1 MHSISADFI
10 GKNFARNDS
19 AVTILMCKEIPLN
32 VFDNFDCNICTI
44 FQISILLMLLQQFSQ
59 SLFLGTSPEIAS
71 HNEISVLA
79 SRMDTLLFSRV
90 VSKCRILVRFAIRCS
105 FLDGRVSRLSGYDIF
120 VRFAL
125 RLIGLNTQN
134 QIYLFDF
141 TIF

>member
-1 MHSISADFI
+1 MKSAFWHLEWTRY
-10 GKNFARNDS
+10 F
-19 AVTILMCKEIPLN
+19 
-32 VFDNFDCNICTI
+32 
-44 FQISILLMLLQQFSQ
+44 
-59 SLFLGTSPEIAS
+59 
-71 HNEISVLA
+71 
-79 SRMDTLLFSRV
+79 FSRV

-141 TIF
+141 TIFWLSKVYTFPKLLLFHDALHNFECSGQSWSSNFELCGHRVMKFSNDLKKNPGRIIYDFLEYEFLESFIKIKL